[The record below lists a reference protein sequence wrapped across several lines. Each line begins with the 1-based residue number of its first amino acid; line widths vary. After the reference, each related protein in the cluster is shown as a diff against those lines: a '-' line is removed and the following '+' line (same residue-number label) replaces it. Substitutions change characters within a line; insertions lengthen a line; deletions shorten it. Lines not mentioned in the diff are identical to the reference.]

1 MTEKTKTSA
10 MVKGREK
17 SNAPPVAHLDESAN
31 RQMSADLEIGAS
43 EAALASYLEVDLQAP
58 PEVLLVRIRQD
69 AETGLRLVI
78 AMGLRL
84 MALKSK
90 AVYGQFEEQLLDIG
104 VSPREAQK
112 AMQTARAFAAE
123 TDARRREQ
131 LLHLGKTKGMALL
144 AAKPE
149 TRDQILGDPE
159 LASEAAEA
167 TKRELENRIHTLER
181 RLVKTQADLNDAQQ
195 INQGLTK
202 KKLKSDLRADTQL
215 VRDECLHQQALCDYG
230 AQALLKAWNT
240 VVDEPLNAPEHKLR
254 REQIILAAR
263 AAAAATAKVLF
274 EILESQGEDAVMY
287 AGSEHMLTAEEA
299 SAWATEWETI
309 RSGLVAKDAA
319 RFDRAQADLPR
330 DVGRPRGSKTKTSG
344 KGA

>member
-1 MTEKTKTSA
+1 MTEKAKAPAVAEFSD
-10 MVKGREK
+10 K
-17 SNAPPVAHLDESAN
+17 SNAPPVALLDEAAN
-31 RQMSADLEIGAS
+31 RQMSADLEIG
-43 EAALASYLEVDLQAP
+43 EPELALASYLEVDVQAP

-78 AMGLRL
+78 SMGLRL

-90 AVYGQFEEQLLDIG
+90 AAHGQFEEQLLDIG

-112 AMQTARAFAAE
+112 AMQTARAFATE

-167 TKRELENRIHTLER
+167 TKRELENRIHALER
-181 RLVKTQADLNDAQQ
+181 QLVKTQADLNDTQQ

-230 AQALLKAWNT
+230 AQALLKAWNA
-240 VVDEPLNAPEHKLR
+240 VVEEPLNAPEHNLR
-254 REQIILAAR
+254 REQIILAAH
-263 AAAAATAKVLF
+263 AAAAATAKVLH
-274 EILESQGEDAVMY
+274 EILES
-287 AGSEHMLTAEEA
+287 AGDDRPWVVASEHMLTAEEA
-299 SAWATEWETI
+299 SAWATEWETL
-309 RSGLVAKDAA
+309 RSGLMAKDAA

-330 DVGRPRGSKTKTSG
+330 DVGRPKGSKTGG

>member
-1 MTEKTKTSA
+1 MTEKT
-10 MVKGREK
+10 
-17 SNAPPVAHLDESAN
+17 NAPPVAL
-31 RQMSADLEIGAS
+31 LEIGDQ
-43 EAALASYLEVDLQAP
+43 ELALAAYLEVDVQAP
-58 PEVLLVRIRQD
+58 SEVLLVRIRQD

-78 AMGLRL
+78 SMGLRL

-90 AVYGQFEEQLLDIG
+90 AAHGQFEEQLLDIG

-112 AMQTARAFAAE
+112 AMQTARAFATE

-149 TRDQILGDPE
+149 TRDQILDDPE

-167 TKRELENRIHTLER
+167 TKRELENRIHSLER
-181 RLVKTQADLNDAQQ
+181 QLVKTQADLNDSQQ

-230 AQALLKAWNT
+230 AQALLKAWNA
-240 VVDEPLNAPEHKLR
+240 VVDEPLNAPEHNLR

-263 AAAAATAKVLF
+263 AAAGATAKVLY

-287 AGSEHMLTAEEA
+287 AGSEHMLTLEEA
-299 SAWATEWETI
+299 NAWATEWETL
-309 RSGLVAKDAA
+309 RSGLMAKDAA

-330 DVGRPRGSKTKTSG
+330 DVGRPKGSKTKPEG